1 MAYGN
6 KKGRHETGIFVA
18 IQTLSIPRTDR
29 TAPPEAIVHADLD
42 GMLVVPEV
50 GADDRGR
57 STGER
62 RGAEI
67 VVLVFGLGG
76 PVRGEPVFETRS
88 DSVAVLVG
96 AIGGK
101 RSPYATAGDADI
113 ARVAPAL
120 PTPLAEHPLTPP
132 MSRP

>member
-1 MAYGN
+1 
-6 KKGRHETGIFVA
+6 
-18 IQTLSIPRTDR
+18 
-29 TAPPEAIVHADLD
+29 
-42 GMLVVPEV
+42 MLVVPEV

-62 RGAEI
+62 RCAEI

-76 PVRGEPVFETRS
+76 PVRGEHVFETGA

-101 RSPYATAGDADI
+101 RSRYAAAGDADI
-113 ARVAPAL
+113 VVVAPAIAAL
-120 PTPLAEHPLTPP
+120 GVEQRPPPTLADPP
-132 MSRP
+132 RDPP